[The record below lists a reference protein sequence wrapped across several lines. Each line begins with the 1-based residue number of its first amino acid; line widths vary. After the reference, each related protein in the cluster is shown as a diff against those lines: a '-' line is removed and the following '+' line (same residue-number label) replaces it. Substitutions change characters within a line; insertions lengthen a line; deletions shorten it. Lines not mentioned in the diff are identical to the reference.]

1 MNSETKLI
9 KSRVGLLNLAEQ
21 LSNVTKACKLM
32 GTSRDTFYRL
42 KELYEIG
49 GEEALKEIRRRKPIP
64 KNRVEPHIED
74 AAVQMAFD
82 YPAFGQVRA
91 SNELRKKG
99 IFISAAGVRCV
110 WQRHDLETFDKRLK
124 GLEARVAQEGIIL
137 TEAQVIALERKREKQ
152 EAHGEIETV
161 HPGYLGSQDTYYV
174 GTVKGIGRI
183 YQQTFIDTYSRVAFA
198 KLYTSK
204 HAITSADVLND
215 KVLPFFDE
223 YEIPMV
229 RILTDCGTEFN
240 GQPDHHEYELYL
252 RLENIEHSKT
262 KVRHPQSN
270 GICERLHRTMQD
282 EFYAITFRKNI
293 YQSIEQLQTDLDTWL
308 TYYNNERPHS
318 GRYCYGKTPMQTFL
332 ESLNLAK
339 QKLLNETSS
348 AA

>member
-1 MNSETKLI
+1 VI
-9 KSRVGLLNLAEQ
+9 
-21 LSNVTKACKLM
+21 
-32 GTSRDTFYRL
+32 SRDTFYRL

-49 GEEALKEIRRRKPIP
+49 GEEALKEISRRKPIP

-229 RILTDCGTEFN
+229 RILTDRGTEFN